1 MRTRLIAPLA
11 ALVTAIAAMTIGAP
25 GAQSAS
31 YRYWSYWLTTE
42 GSWTFSNRGPAF
54 YVPADGT
61 VEGWRF
67 GISEGTTGAGL
78 YPRATPDFDRI
89 CAETPEQSDRKRI
102 ALVVDPGTTAHAPE
116 GETPGEPWAMCV
128 SVGLRAT
135 GFDVLRAATTV
146 RTQRGLVCALTD
158 YPAQECAVALRQP
171 VPEPTASPKPPT
183 QAPTPTPRP
192 GSTGPS
198 PQPQPAKSPTRTPSA
213 PNPVAPTAES
223 DSNPPSASPTEEETE
238 EVTLTAPSTAPQ
250 SPTSVPLTPSADAAS
265 TPEITIASAPVMP
278 AHEGPSA
285 WLGVIAAVGIAVL
298 AFGAWLR
305 ARGRRL

>member
-11 ALVTAIAAMTIGAP
+11 ALVTAVAAMTVGAP

-67 GISEGTTGAGL
+67 GISEGTSGAGL
-78 YPRATPDFDRI
+78 FPRATPDFDRV
-89 CAETPEQSDRKRI
+89 CAQTAEQSDRKRI
-102 ALVVDPGTTAHAPE
+102 ALVVDPGTLAHAPE
-116 GETPGEPWAMCV
+116 GEVPGEPWAMCV
-128 SVGLRAT
+128 SVAMRAT

-146 RTQRGLVCALTD
+146 RTQRGLVCAITD

-171 VPEPTASPKPPT
+171 APELSPSPKPST

-192 GSTGPS
+192 SSTSSAPR
-198 PQPQPAKSPTRTPSA
+198 PQPASPPTRTPSA
-213 PNPVAPTAES
+213 PNPVAPTTA
-223 DSNPPSASPTEEETE
+223 SNSLQPSASQTTEEE
-238 EVTLTAPSTAPQ
+238 V
-250 SPTSVPLTPSADAAS
+250 SPTATSTPTDSAIPTPATPSASEAS
-265 TPEITIASAPVMP
+265 TPEITIASAPVIP
-278 AHEGPSA
+278 ANEGPSA

-305 ARGRRL
+305 SRGRRP

>member
-67 GISEGTTGAGL
+67 GISEGTSGAGL
-78 YPRATPDFDRI
+78 FPRATPDFDRI
-89 CAETPEQSDRKRI
+89 CAQTPERSDRKRI
-102 ALVVDPGTTAHAPE
+102 ALVVDPGTAAHAPE
-116 GETPGEPWAMCV
+116 GEMPGEPWAMCV
-128 SVGLRAT
+128 SVALRAT

-171 VPEPTASPKPPT
+171 SPEPTASPKPPT
-183 QAPTPTPRP
+183 QEPTPTPRP
-192 GSTGPS
+192 GSTSPS
-198 PQPQPAKSPTRTPSA
+198 PQPQPATPSTRTPSA
-213 PNPVAPTAES
+213 TNPVAPTTAS
-223 DSNPPSASPTEEETE
+223 DRNRPSTSPTAEED
-238 EVTLTAPSTAPQ
+238 VTLTAPSAPPQ
-250 SPTSVPLTPSADAAS
+250 SPTPAPPTPSADAAS
-265 TPEITIASAPVMP
+265 TPDITIASAPVMP
-278 AHEGPSA
+278 ANEGPSA